1 MLKIIK
7 QSFSTEYPHSNQVKL
22 KKPSRLRK
30 IGKFLA
36 VFGLSGFAYY
46 NFFLS
51 CQ

>member
-7 QSFSTEYPHSNQVKL
+7 QSFSTAYPYSNKIKL
-22 KKPSRLRK
+22 KKASRLRK
-30 IGKFLA
+30 IGKILA
-36 VFGLSGFAYY
+36 AFGLSGFAYY